1 MLDVRFAVIEGV
13 ARKPNQVRQSR
24 GLLESEVPPKVPRA
38 LQDKPLLS
46 KDTKQADAETPVNN
60 LMCLASAIADLLSN
74 YSR

>member
-13 ARKPNQVRQSR
+13 ARKPSQVGKSR
-24 GLLESEVPPKVPRA
+24 GLLESEVPPKVPRT
-38 LQDKPLLS
+38 LKDKPPLS
-46 KDTKQADAETPVNN
+46 KDTKQADAENPVNN